1 MAQMVFVRKEELMIF
16 QLQLSY
22 MIIILL
28 SGICCVLGTCL
39 YLEICEHNSK
49 DIQEAEILSAETQKG
64 TK

>member
-49 DIQEAEILSAETQKG
+49 DI
-64 TK
+64 